1 MRSALRGIWL
11 LLSRAILLPSVKIGY
26 FYYDGLGVEKDLEKA
41 RGYADNIIFENLS
54 LDLLK

>member
-1 MRSALRGIWL
+1 MPVFAWTIRN
-11 LLSRAILLPSVKIGY
+11 
-26 FYYDGLGVEKDLEKA
+26 EKDLEKA